1 MWPVKIATFVATI
14 YLKEFIIHTNN
25 LINPSVSQIKLV
37 ILDQAL
43 HEENSNIVALQK
55 QMFYQ
60 TICNI
65 DESAPYVYPLQND
78 FVIENMADISTVN
91 GKKVAGKK

>member
-55 QMFYQ
+55 
-60 TICNI
+60 
-65 DESAPYVYPLQND
+65 
-78 FVIENMADISTVN
+78 
-91 GKKVAGKK
+91 

>member
-1 MWPVKIATFVATI
+1 MWPVKIATFVAII

-43 HEENSNIVALQK
+43 HEENSNIVA
-55 QMFYQ
+55 
-60 TICNI
+60 
-65 DESAPYVYPLQND
+65 
-78 FVIENMADISTVN
+78 
-91 GKKVAGKK
+91 